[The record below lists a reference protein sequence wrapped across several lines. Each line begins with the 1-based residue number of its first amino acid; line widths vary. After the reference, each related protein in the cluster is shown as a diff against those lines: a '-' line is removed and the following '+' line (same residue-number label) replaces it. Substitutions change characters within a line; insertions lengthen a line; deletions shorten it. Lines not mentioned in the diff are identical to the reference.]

1 MTGGATRQAR
11 FGQSASAWVFLAPYL
26 ILYVVFMLAPVVW
39 AFGLSLQSGGLLEGT
54 HFVGLANYGEVWSNP
69 FFRKAL
75 GNTALYAGIAVPA
88 AMVLSLATAL
98 IVQPLPDWWRSV
110 IRISLFLPL
119 ISSAVALSIIWK
131 ALLRPGSTGPLN
143 WLLGLLSIPPQNW
156 LGHPD
161 WVIPAIAAFQVWSGY
176 GFWVIVLLAGLD
188 AIPRQLF
195 EAARVDGA
203 NSWQVL
209 TRITLP
215 MLRPTLLFLSVMG
228 VIWNLQLF
236 DAVFMLTRG
245 GPANA
250 SVSVVYYI
258 YRGAFH
264 FDQLGHSATMSVLLF
279 LLVMGLTLVQ
289 MRSGRRHEEDG

>member
-1 MTGGATRQAR
+1 MTAR
-11 FGQSASAWVFLAPYL
+11 RSWVDRSAYAFLGPYLALFGVFL
-26 ILYVVFMLAPVVW
+26 LAPVVW

-54 HFVGLANYGEVWSNP
+54 RYVGIANYGEVWSNP
-69 FFRKAL
+69 FFVNAL
-75 GNTALYAGIAVPA
+75 RNTGLYAIIAVPA
-88 AMVLSLATAL
+88 AMGLSLATAL
-98 IVQPLPDWWRSV
+98 LVHPLARWWKSF
-110 IRISLFLPL
+110 IRVSLFLPL
-119 ISSAVALSIIWK
+119 ISSAVALAIIWQ
-131 ALLRPGSTGPLN
+131 ALLIPGQAGPLN
-143 WLLGLLSIPPQNW
+143 WFIGHLGLAPQNW

-188 AIPRQLF
+188 GIPPQLY

-203 NSWQVL
+203 GRWQQFV
-209 TRITLP
+209 RITLP

-279 LLVMGLTLVQ
+279 LFIMGLTLVQ
-289 MRSGRRHEEDG
+289 MRYGRRDEDVS

>member
-1 MTGGATRQAR
+1 M
-11 FGQSASAWVFLAPYL
+11 
-26 ILYVVFMLAPVVW
+26 
-39 AFGLSLQSGGLLEGT
+39 
-54 HFVGLANYGEVWSNP
+54 
-69 FFRKAL
+69 
-75 GNTALYAGIAVPA
+75 
-88 AMVLSLATAL
+88 
-98 IVQPLPDWWRSV
+98 
-110 IRISLFLPL
+110 SLFLPL
-119 ISSAVALSIIWK
+119 ISSAVALAVIWR
-131 ALLRPGSTGPLN
+131 ALLIPGQTGPLN
-143 WLLGLLSIPPQNW
+143 WFIGHFGLAPQNW

-188 AIPRQLF
+188 AVPPQLY

-203 NSWQVL
+203 GRWQL
-209 TRITLP
+209 FTRITLP

-279 LLVMGLTLVQ
+279 LFIMGLTLVQ
-289 MRSGRRHEEDG
+289 MRYGRRDEDAS

>member
-1 MTGGATRQAR
+1 MTAR
-11 FGQSASAWVFLAPYL
+11 RSRVDRSAYAFLGPYLALFGVFL
-26 ILYVVFMLAPVVW
+26 LAPVVW

-54 HFVGLANYGEVWSNP
+54 RYVGVANYGEVWSNP
-69 FFRKAL
+69 FFVNAL
-75 GNTALYAGIAVPA
+75 RNTGLYAIIAVPA
-88 AMVLSLATAL
+88 AMGLSLATAL
-98 IVQPLPDWWRSV
+98 LVHPLARWWKSF
-110 IRISLFLPL
+110 IRVSLFLPL
-119 ISSAVALSIIWK
+119 ISSAVALAIIWQ
-131 ALLRPGSTGPLN
+131 ALLVPGQAGPLN
-143 WLLGLLSIPPQNW
+143 WFIGHLGLAPQNW

-161 WVIPAIAAFQVWSGY
+161 WVIPAIAAFQVWRGY

-188 AIPRQLF
+188 AIPPQLY
-195 EAARVDGA
+195 EAASVDGA
-203 NSWQVL
+203 GRWQQFV
-209 TRITLP
+209 RITLP

-279 LLVMGLTLVQ
+279 LFIMGLTLVQ
-289 MRSGRRHEEDG
+289 MRYGRRDEDV

>member
-1 MTGGATRQAR
+1 MDRLDRALVNRLHGDFPLTEHPYAEVGAEVGLSEGAVIERLERMLAARTLSRFGPLYDAEAMGGAIT
-11 FGQSASAWVFLAPYL
+11 LA
-26 ILYVVFMLAPVVW
+26 
-39 AFGLSLQSGGLLEGT
+39 
-54 HFVGLANYGEVWSNP
+54 
-69 FFRKAL
+69 AL
-75 GNTALYAGIAVPA
+75 AVPA
-88 AMVLSLATAL
+88 AMGLSLATAL
-98 IVQPLPDWWRSV
+98 LVHPLARWWKSL
-110 IRISLFLPL
+110 IRVCLFLPL
-119 ISSAVALSIIWK
+119 ISSAIALAIIWR
-131 ALLRPGSTGPLN
+131 ALLTPGQAGPLN
-143 WLLGLLSIPPQNW
+143 WFLGAFGLPPQNW

-188 AIPRQLF
+188 AVPSQLY

-203 NSWQVL
+203 GRWQL
-209 TRITLP
+209 FSRITLP

-236 DAVFMLTRG
+236 DAVFILTQG

-279 LLVMGLTLVQ
+279 LLVMGLTLAQ
-289 MRSGRRHEEDG
+289 MRYGRRDEDAA

>member
-1 MTGGATRQAR
+1 MTAR
-11 FGQSASAWVFLAPYL
+11 RSRVDRSAYAFLGPYLALFGVFL
-26 ILYVVFMLAPVVW
+26 LAPVVW
-39 AFGLSLQSGGLLEGT
+39 AFGRSLQSGGLLEGT
-54 HFVGLANYGEVWSNP
+54 RYVGVANYGEVWSNP
-69 FFRKAL
+69 FFVNAL
-75 GNTALYAGIAVPA
+75 RNTGLYAIIAVPA
-88 AMVLSLATAL
+88 AMGLSLATAL
-98 IVQPLPDWWRSV
+98 LVHPLARWWKSF
-110 IRISLFLPL
+110 IRVSLFLPL
-119 ISSAVALSIIWK
+119 ISSAVALAIIWQ
-131 ALLRPGSTGPLN
+131 ALLVPGQAGPLN
-143 WLLGLLSIPPQNW
+143 WFIGHLGLAPQNW

-188 AIPRQLF
+188 AIPPQLY
-195 EAARVDGA
+195 EAASVDGA
-203 NSWQVL
+203 GRWQQFV
-209 TRITLP
+209 RITLP

-264 FDQLGHSATMSVLLF
+264 FDQLGPSAPMSVLLF
-279 LLVMGLTLVQ
+279 LFIMGLTLVQ
-289 MRSGRRHEEDG
+289 MRYGRRDEDVS